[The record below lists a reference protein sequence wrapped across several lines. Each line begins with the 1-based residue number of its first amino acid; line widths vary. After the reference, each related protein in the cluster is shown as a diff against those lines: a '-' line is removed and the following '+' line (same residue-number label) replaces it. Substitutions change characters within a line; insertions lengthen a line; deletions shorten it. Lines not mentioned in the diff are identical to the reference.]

1 MLSCK
6 NTKDTSIACKMLS
19 LTGYL
24 SRTLYI
30 QYWFSTHFALALNPS
45 NESWDHHC
53 AVSSPFLL
61 NFLPRTNKLDN
72 KPSLDKKGRLR
83 RTKKRSAGET
93 HPKFQRTQSNLIA
106 HSICSDVIKPQHDDL
121 SLRPVTSTTMWGRC
135 VGHRWK
141 KPRRRDLMKNQW
153 VSNMHSCDT
162 GVDKMGHCPVSLINA
177 SQAAPL

>member
-6 NTKDTSIACKMLS
+6 NTKETSIACRMLS

-61 NFLPRTNKLDN
+61 NFLPRTNKLITNRLLIRKTKEEKEEIGWWNAPEISTDTVQPYCAQHLFRSN
-72 KPSLDKKGRLR
+72 QTAARRLVVTSSYKYYYVRSLR
-83 RTKKRSAGET
+83 RPSMKKKHGGG
-93 HPKFQRTQSNLIA
+93 I
-106 HSICSDVIKPQHDDL
+106 
-121 SLRPVTSTTMWGRC
+121 
-135 VGHRWK
+135 
-141 KPRRRDLMKNQW
+141 
-153 VSNMHSCDT
+153 
-162 GVDKMGHCPVSLINA
+162 
-177 SQAAPL
+177 

>member
-1 MLSCK
+1 MISCK
-6 NTKDTSIACKMLS
+6 NTKETLIACRMLS

-72 KPSLDKKGRLR
+72 KPSFDKKGRLR
-83 RTKKRSAGET
+83 RRKKRSAGET
-93 HPKFQRTQSNLIA
+93 HPKHSPTLLRTAFVPIWSTAEISQ
-106 HSICSDVIKPQHDDL
+106 DL
-121 SLRPVTSTTMWGRC
+121 AKG
-135 VGHRWK
+135 GGWK
-141 KPRRRDLMKNQW
+141 KCSILR
-153 VSNMHSCDT
+153 
-162 GVDKMGHCPVSLINA
+162 VDRKVQHPKGLRWNRWRAFGLAFSM
-177 SQAAPL
+177 